1 MQLRIGGLGVLSLE
15 DRALMAFV
23 GTQFQI
29 RNAQDN
35 KSKKVVMWWDNTSMS
50 DMQHSA
56 AKEVAQIH
64 LGKVQDNCAYDDAAI
79 EEAIS
84 RISKM
89 SMRELM
95 EPHNAHYY
103 HEYNDNCD
111 SEAAQAL
118 AATNQKGAND
128 VLTVRPNREE
138 TILNDWE
145 LSFAIHQRFGTLNRL
160 LGFRMAD
167 PIAWRAQPQNSQGR
181 TLQVAVTAVSSGMIR
196 LFLHIC
202 RPLKPP
208 ESTQGQKFRR
218 KILSARS
225 TSSTPIRSPNRL
237 QLSASLLM

>member
-1 MQLRIGGLGVLSLE
+1 MLSLE

-29 RNAQDN
+29 RSAQDN

-64 LGKVQDNCAYDDAAI
+64 LGKVQDNSMYDDAAI
-79 EEAIS
+79 AETIS
-84 RISKM
+84 WISKM
-89 SMRELM
+89 SMQELM
-95 EPHNAHYY
+95 EPHNARYY

-118 AATNQKGAND
+118 AATNQN

-145 LSFAIHQRFGTLNRL
+145 LSFPIHQRFGTLNKL
-160 LGFRMAD
+160 LGFPDGRPNCMACT
-167 PIAWRAQPQNSQGR
+167 GR

-225 TSSTPIRSPNRL
+225 TSFTPIRSPNRH
-237 QLSASLLM
+237 QHSASLLM